1 MKKISLEIGFVIFS
15 FLGMVAG
22 VIVKSL
28 VHGYRSIN
36 IGVPGGV
43 K

>member
-1 MKKISLEIGFVIFS
+1 MKKISLKIGFVIFS
-15 FLGMVAG
+15 VIGMIAG

-28 VHGYRSIN
+28 VHGYRNIN
-36 IGVPGGV
+36 IGIPGGG

>member
-1 MKKISLEIGFVIFS
+1 MKKALLKYGFVIFS
-15 FLGMVAG
+15 VVGMVAG

-36 IGVPGGV
+36 IGVPGGA